1 MPEYLAPGVFVE
13 EIDKG
18 PKPIEAVGTSTACFV
33 GFSEKAV
40 SVSKIDGDLVTES
53 LINKPQFVTNWSQYV
68 EKFGGLVQGA
78 YMPYAVYGFF
88 QNGGGRCYVLSLK
101 TIPAAAATLMSSD
114 GTASLMVRARDA
126 GLDGT
131 RLRVSVS
138 GTTAPQLPA
147 GDKKAKKTDAADAG
161 PATTEAAA
169 PASLPGQ
176 FTITVE
182 KQKANGGWMN
192 VETVKDAS
200 LVESQNEDGVRQV
213 RVAYKENKA
222 PRAVEI
228 NVIDATA
235 PLAKISPRD
244 QQQSLA
250 IESRQLAPVGFGEFQ
265 GDVTE
270 RSGIEGLEQ
279 FDDINI
285 ICAPDA
291 MTTLPGQKL
300 DLDQVKAIQGMMIA
314 HAERLGDR
322 VVVIDPPPNMNPQQ
336 IRKWR
341 MDTAGFDSSYAA
353 MYYPWITI
361 MDPIT
366 NRPMAIPPS
375 GHMAGVWAR
384 TDNTRGVHKAP
395 ANEVVRGAIDLAYNT
410 TKGEQETLNPIGVNC
425 IRAFPGMGIRV
436 WGARTLSSNPSW
448 RYLSIRRFFNMI
460 ERSIYNNT
468 QWAVFEPNDNRLWG
482 KIRRDVGA
490 FLSTQWRDGALFGL
504 TEDQAYYVKCDE
516 ELNPAAS
523 RDLGRCIVEIGMA
536 PVKPAEFVI
545 FRVSQWAGPGS
556 EAG

>member
-1 MPEYLAPGVFVE
+1 MPEYLAPGVFIE

-40 SVSKIDGDLVTES
+40 MVSRVDGDIVTES
-53 LINKPQFVTNWSQYV
+53 LVNKPQLVTNWSQFV

-101 TIPAAAATLMSSD
+101 TIPAAATTLMAAD
-114 GTASLMVRARDA
+114 GNAALMVRARDA

-138 GTTAPQLPA
+138 GATAPQLVA
-147 GDKKAKKTDAADAG
+147 GEKKPKKGEVADAAASTDA
-161 PATTEAAA
+161 PAAA
-169 PASLPGQ
+169 GTPGT
-176 FTITVE
+176 FNITVE
-182 KQKANGGWMN
+182 RQKASGGWIL

-200 LVESQNEDGVRQV
+200 LAETQNDEGVRHV
-213 RVAYKENKA
+213 RVAFKDNKA

-228 NVIDATA
+228 HVMDSAA

-244 QQQSLA
+244 QQQTLS
-250 IESRQLAPVGFGEFQ
+250 IESKQLAPVGFGEFQ

-270 RSGIEGLEQ
+270 RSGVEGLEQ

-285 ICAPDA
+285 ICCPDA
-291 MTTLPGQKL
+291 MTTAPGQKL

-336 IRKWR
+336 VRKWR

-353 MYYPWITI
+353 MYYPWVTI

-375 GHMAGVWAR
+375 GHMAGIWAR

-410 TKGEQETLNPIGVNC
+410 TKGEQETLNPVGVNC

-436 WGARTLSSNPSW
+436 WGARTLTSNPSW

-460 ERSIYNNT
+460 EKSIYNNT

-516 ELNPAAS
+516 ELNPSAS

-545 FRVSQWAGPGS
+545 FRISQWSGPGS
-556 EAG
+556 DAG